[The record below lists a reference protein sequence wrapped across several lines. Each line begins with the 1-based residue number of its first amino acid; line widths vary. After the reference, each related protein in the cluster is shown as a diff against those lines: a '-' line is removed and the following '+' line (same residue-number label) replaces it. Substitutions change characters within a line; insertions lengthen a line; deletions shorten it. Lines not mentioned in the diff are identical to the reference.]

1 MTTVEQKKNPESR
14 YAMTTLPNEY
24 GVIGAEGIGDLVKRA
39 TSHAPIATYVE
50 ESEPPISWAAIAD
63 AGWDLAG
70 IVEDDTCASTRDL
83 VAIAKAWGYG
93 SIPQPLLPSLLAK
106 RLSAA
111 AREVDGPVTF
121 ALPLG
126 DGALVPFGALDGIV
140 VASALGD
147 IEGEV
152 TEVPTGDIDGLDLVG
167 RGVHTP
173 VATTF
178 TTEAAREVALVLAAE
193 VLGGAERLL
202 ADSLTFVIE
211 REQFGRPVG
220 SFQAVK
226 HNLATATV
234 NVEAADTALIWG
246 SQQDTNAFRGALFA
260 VDRCIDAAEIA
271 VHVHGGLGFTWEVGL
286 HFPLRKMLSVR
297 RIIDRLER
305 DHT

>member
-1 MTTVEQKKNPESR
+1 MTTVEQKNPAAG

-24 GVIGAEGIGDLVKRA
+24 GSMGAEGIEDLVKRA

-50 ESEPPISWAAIAD
+50 EPEPPISWAALAD

-70 IVEDDTCASTRDL
+70 IVDDDICASARDL

-121 ALPLG
+121 ALPFG
-126 DGALVPFGALDGIV
+126 DGALIPFGALDGIV
-140 VASALGD
+140 VASALGGID
-147 IEGEV
+147 GDV
-152 TEVPTGDIDGLDLVG
+152 TGVPTGEVDGLDLVG
-167 RGVHTP
+167 RGVHAPTP
-173 VATTF
+173 TTF

-246 SQQDTNAFRGALFA
+246 SQREDNAFRGALFA

-297 RIIDRLER
+297 RVIDRLER
-305 DHT
+305 NHI

>member
-1 MTTVEQKKNPESR
+1 MTTVEQKNPSAG

-24 GVIGAEGIGDLVKRA
+24 GLMGAEGIGDLVKRA

-50 ESEPPISWAAIAD
+50 EPEPPISWSAIAD

-126 DGALVPFGALDGIV
+126 DGALVPFGAVDGIV
-140 VASALGD
+140 VATALGD
-147 IEGEV
+147 IEGDVTGAPAGEV
-152 TEVPTGDIDGLDLVG
+152 DGLDLVG
-167 RGVHTP
+167 RGIHAPT
-173 VATTF
+173 ATRF
-178 TTEAAREVALVLAAE
+178 TAEAAREVALVLAAE

-202 ADSLTFVIE
+202 ADSLSFVNE

-234 NVEAADTALIWG
+234 DVEAADTALIWG
-246 SQQDTNAFRGALFA
+246 SQQETNAFRGALFA

-305 DHT
+305 NHS

>member
-1 MTTVEQKKNPESR
+1 MTTVEQKNPR
-14 YAMTTLPNEY
+14 TGYAMTTLPNEY
-24 GVIGAEGIGDLVKRA
+24 GAMGAEGIGDLVKRA

-50 ESEPPISWAAIAD
+50 EPEPPISWTSISD

-83 VAIAKAWGYG
+83 VAMAKAWGYG

-111 AREVDGPVTF
+111 AREAGGPVTF

-126 DGALVPFGALDGIV
+126 DGALVPFGAVDGIV
-140 VASALGD
+140 VASTLGD

-152 TEVPTGDIDGLDLVG
+152 TEVPPGEVDGLDLVG
-167 RGVHTP
+167 RGIHAPAV
-173 VATTF
+173 TTF

-202 ADSLTFVIE
+202 ADSLTFVNE

-246 SQQDTNAFRGALFA
+246 SQRADNAFRGALFA

-297 RIIDRLER
+297 RIIDRLEH

>member
-1 MTTVEQKKNPESR
+1 MTTVEQKNPSSG

-24 GVIGAEGIGDLVKRA
+24 GLMGAEGIGDLVKRA

-50 ESEPPISWAAIAD
+50 EPEPPISWSAIAD

-126 DGALVPFGALDGIV
+126 DGALVPFGAVDGIV
-140 VASALGD
+140 VATALGD

-152 TEVPTGDIDGLDLVG
+152 TGVPAGEVDGLDLVG
-167 RGVHTP
+167 RGIHAPT
-173 VATTF
+173 ATRF
-178 TTEAAREVALVLAAE
+178 TEEAAREVALVLAAE

-202 ADSLTFVIE
+202 ADSLSFVNE

-234 NVEAADTALIWG
+234 DVEAADTALIWG
-246 SQQDTNAFRGALFA
+246 SQQEANAFRGALFA

-305 DHT
+305 NHS